1 MDLSPIHIVDT
12 LAVAPSDQQ
21 SMLEL
26 LRDEGVPV
34 LRKAGLELV
43 SCLSTSPDLGEDVL
57 IQVTWKAADHTRF
70 NRARFA
76 FVTDPAWRE
85 FANKASKLW
94 RNGTRRFFYPSPIE
108 MGA

>member
-21 SMLEL
+21 PMLEL
-26 LRDEGVPV
+26 LRDEGIPL
-34 LRKAGLELV
+34 LRKAGLELL

-57 IQVTWKAADHTRF
+57 IQVTWKAADHTHF
-70 NRARFA
+70 NQVRFA

-94 RNGTRRFFYPSPIE
+94 RSGTRRFFYPSPIE
-108 MGA
+108 MGE